1 MEQPL
6 TAEELAAKALE
17 DEAASGKK
25 GKKEAKKAEKK
36 GKKGK
41 GDGDD
46 DGDGKAV
53 AKIGPS
59 EVVQKFDE
67 FYLDFNTTWATRDE
81 TDNHD

>member
-41 GDGDD
+41 GGGDD
-46 DGDGKAV
+46 DGDG
-53 AKIGPS
+53 
-59 EVVQKFDE
+59 
-67 FYLDFNTTWATRDE
+67 
-81 TDNHD
+81 